1 MLEDKIL
8 AWRFKKGSRAALR
21 RIYEKY
27 YDYLLTVATALLHD
41 VNAAEDVVH
50 DSFLKL
56 SESAHLV
63 NPRRSLKWYLVVC
76 VSNRARDKLRGR
88 RYEGV
93 DLDAS
98 LALPS
103 EAGGTVHGMAFR
115 GPEGGVEVRWGIIP
129 SYECTG
135 ELTTVQ
141 TGKCELSACYVRQ
154 ADGTEVWDEMRKPLT
169 PTIALCGRAY
179 TNDATQASRDVV
191 LRVLSMWSL
200 PEAKP

>member
-8 AWRFKKGSRAALR
+8 ARRFKKGHRAAFR

-76 VSNRARDKLRGR
+76 VSNRARDALRGR
-88 RYEGV
+88 RDEAV

-98 LALPS
+98 LSLASGACGPASAAIRNEETQLLLDALKQLPY
-103 EAGGTVHGMAFR
+103 EQREVVILRTR
-115 GPEGGVEVRWGIIP
+115 GRMSFKAIAESRQVSIK
-129 SYECTG
+129 
-135 ELTTVQ
+135 TVQ
-141 TGKCELSACYVRQ
+141 SRYRYGLDKLKTLLNGQL
-154 ADGTEVWDEMRKPLT
+154 KP
-169 PTIALCGRAY
+169 
-179 TNDATQASRDVV
+179 
-191 LRVLSMWSL
+191 
-200 PEAKP
+200 